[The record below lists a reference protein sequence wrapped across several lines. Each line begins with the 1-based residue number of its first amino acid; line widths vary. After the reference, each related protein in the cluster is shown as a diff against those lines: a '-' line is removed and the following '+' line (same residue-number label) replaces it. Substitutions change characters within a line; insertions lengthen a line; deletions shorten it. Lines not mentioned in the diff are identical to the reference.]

1 MMKEIQRRYPM
12 KKTIFIPVIV
22 FTMICMGVQSA
33 PVSAQNRE
41 FDTAHSRF
49 YFTVDH
55 IFAKV
60 IGFFEDYS
68 GTFHFDADNLK
79 ESAIDIQIKA
89 KSLNTNIRKRDNHLR
104 SDDFFAVSKYPLI
117 TFKSKRITHK
127 GGNQYEV
134 EGDFT
139 MKDVTKTLVL
149 PLTYFGTN
157 DNPLKKGEIVAGFEI
172 RISIDRLDY
181 HVGSGKFYQM
191 GVAGKDTD
199 ILVSL
204 ELLGNK

>member
-1 MMKEIQRRYPM
+1 M
-12 KKTIFIPVIV
+12 KKPIIIAAIVLMTIF
-22 FTMICMGVQSA
+22 TAVQKTPA
-33 PVSAQNRE
+33 AAQE
-41 FDTAHSRF
+41 WDFDTAHSRF

-55 IFAKV
+55 IFAKI
-60 IGFFEDYS
+60 IGIFEDYS

-79 ESAIDIQIKA
+79 ESVIDIKIKA

-104 SDDFFAVSKYPLI
+104 SDDFFGVSKYPLI

-134 EGDFT
+134 KGDFS
-139 MKDVTKTLVL
+139 MKDITKTLVL
-149 PLTYFGTN
+149 PLTYFGTK
-157 DNPLKKGEIVAGFEI
+157 DNPLKKGQVVAGFET

-181 HVGSGKFYQM
+181 HVGSGKYYQM
-191 GVAGKDTD
+191 GVAGKDID

-204 ELLGNK
+204 EMLRDK